1 MRRLESIV
9 VDFSHSHQ
17 AFFSVPLVQHGR
29 PCCLH
34 DGANLFLIRNES
46 GNAENLVSRC
56 IGRFGN
62 YLSLDNICNEV
73 IGESDLDP
81 SINKALDNQQVK
93 VELSSKDSLS
103 ETFEIDYSEQLQT
116 ALDFEKNL
124 KFIIFTILA
133 PKASDEVQTPS
144 FIDPFQVMMRSSSLI
159 NKQVAQRAT
168 IAHLRTSIFK

>member
-1 MRRLESIV
+1 MTESRNHGIMDRLKTV
-9 VDFSHSHQ
+9 YPPKTTFC
-17 AFFSVPLVQHGR
+17 G
-29 PCCLH
+29 
-34 DGANLFLIRNES
+34 G
-46 GNAENLVSRC
+46 
-56 IGRFGN
+56 
-62 YLSLDNICNEV
+62 YNEV

-168 IAHLRTSIFK
+168 IVHLRTSIFK

>member
-1 MRRLESIV
+1 MADHAVCVTVR
-9 VDFSHSHQ
+9 
-17 AFFSVPLVQHGR
+17 
-29 PCCLH
+29 
-34 DGANLFLIRNES
+34 IRNKS

-62 YLSLDNICNEV
+62 KLSLDDICNEV

>member
-9 VDFSHSHQ
+9 VDFSNSDQ
-17 AFFSVPLVQHGR
+17 AFFSVPLADHAVCVTVR
-29 PCCLH
+29 
-34 DGANLFLIRNES
+34 IRNES

-62 YLSLDNICNEV
+62 KLSLDDICNEV

-133 PKASDEVQTPS
+133 PKPSDELQTPS